1 MTAEKTTMAFGWR
14 VYGLGVMA
22 VGMACLAFGDFDP
35 GQPVSKHFPARTA
48 LAYFAGA
55 FMVVAAAAVVWRRTA
70 AWGAAALTLYYAL
83 FVVILMNGRL
93 LLTHYA
99 VFVTYENIAMQLA
112 IAAGGLIIY
121 ATTARIDAVLAARLT
136 RLGQLAFGVCA
147 LVFGGAHFVY
157 MNNTASLVPK
167 WLPPTQ
173 EFWGYATGVGFV
185 AAGVAI
191 LTGVQA
197 RLAAILVTAM
207 LTSFGLLVNERILLA
222 DHSSRWNWTE
232 SAVNLAVVG
241 AAWVVADSL
250 ARPRGES
257 IFH

>member
-1 MTAEKTTMAFGWR
+1 MA
-14 VYGLGVMA
+14 L
-22 VGMACLAFGDFDP
+22 GMASLAFGDFDP
-35 GQPVSKHFPARTA
+35 GQPVPENFPARTA
-48 LAYFAGA
+48 LAYAAGA
-55 FMVVAAAAVVWRRTA
+55 FMVVAAAAVEWRRA
-70 AWGAAALTLYYAL
+70 AALGAAALTVYYAL
-83 FVVILMNGRL
+83 FVIILMNGRL
-93 LLTHYA
+93 LLRDYA

-121 ATTARIDAVLAARLT
+121 AAYARIDAALAARLT
-136 RLGQLAFGVCA
+136 RVGRLVFGVCA

-157 MNNTASLVPK
+157 MNNTATLVPK

-197 RLAAILVTAM
+197 RLAAILMTAM
-207 LTSFGLLVNERILLA
+207 LASFALLVHAPMLLA
-222 DHSSRWNWTE
+222 DHSIHWNWSE
-232 SAVNLAVVG
+232 CAVNLAVMG

-250 ARPRGES
+250 RR
-257 IFH
+257 